1 MSSNRKDPAKVDRV
15 PDGDESPA
23 PDDHL
28 TEYSEEDREIED
40 REPDLGEIEDD
51 SSEL

>member
-1 MSSNRKDPAKVDRV
+1 L
-15 PDGDESPA
+15 PDGDESQV
-23 PDDHL
+23 PDDPSS
-28 TEYSEEDREIED
+28 EYSDEDREIED